1 METGAQAVE
10 MSQIIPLIQ
19 QKTPVV
25 VVLGNEGSGL
35 RTNVRNACT
44 HFVKIVSGTP
54 ATDADSSVESLNVS
68 VAGGIILHFI
78 RSHMM
83 ALQST

>member
-1 METGAQAVE
+1 METGEQAIE
-10 MSQIIPLIQ
+10 MTRIGPLIA

-44 HFVKIVSGTP
+44 HFVKIASGTEAAQP
-54 ATDADSSVESLNVS
+54 GSPVESLNVS
-68 VAGGIILHFI
+68 VAGGIVLHYIISLI
-78 RSHMM
+78 RGLP
-83 ALQST
+83 AR